1 MMYDINIYR
10 KREIYDNYLHKIQG
24 VQFTYREIDI
34 MTCILHNRGDK
45 KIASLLSLSHRTIGS
60 HVRNITSKIAV
71 SSREGIID
79 FMEKSGKADY
89 FREYYA
95 QIFADS
101 LFKNQLKKIA
111 TLLRGKKVK
120 YFSEH
125 QHINS
130 NKKAKHLV
138 DYLELANIFFENS
151 DKEVKYNLHF
161 ITQHSIET
169 DVSSVK
175 TINLLFNKNINIDL
189 IKTEYIDFRVSNDY
203 YFSVFKL
210 IEQIIDK
217 PELQKIVQEFKNDY
231 NKIKHFP
238 SNDLPTNTK
247 TLQKQSYRK
256 ITLLIISV
264 IFLLVLAI
272 VRVTSRDKTPD
283 IEEFNREIAKL
294 AYEISSDNVSNFKKH
309 QQNFSKVSVLDNIIS
324 AFKHDKIEQYFT
336 SPNVPINELLNMI
349 YIMQTAASYGN
360 YIEHDGSGSRQ
371 LLNKAKF
378 LAEQYMV
385 NKSRIK
391 IDFSELDSSDIYN
404 EMIVL
409 DDMVELYAR
418 IIYTL
423 GVTYFYQGDLDDSL
437 KYFTLAEYLGDKAN
451 IFEHHLSIRSR
462 AEAVRRTIV
471 ENHIRNNNYA
481 EAESLLHS
489 GILLLEELR
498 ESNREY
504 IKDYKPRTAAQD
516 KIIPINDNYNKCLCN
531 ERLIKS
537 YLTLILITEDN
548 KKQTKYI
555 KHIKR
560 LFLDNDG
567 LLDLTDK
574 VLNKKGAT
582 IYNLLAQSLFVLYK
596 QNLDFAE
603 LQRAITKRL
612 DLKEQESLNII
623 LQIYELAKS
632 KSKSND
638 YTKADYYNGII
649 GVYDY
654 KLKHKINTKDNKQI
668 QKKITELRIKLEETN
683 KKLNRTNPN
692 FPF

>member
-1 MMYDINIYR
+1 MLNDINIY
-10 KREIYDNYLHKIQG
+10 KKQEIYDNYLHEIQG
-24 VQFTYREIDI
+24 VSFTYREIDI
-34 MTCILHNRGDK
+34 LTCILHNRGDK
-45 KIASLLSLSHRTIGS
+45 KIASLLSLSHRTVGT
-60 HVRNITSKIAV
+60 HVRNITSKISI
-71 SSREGIID
+71 SSRDAIID
-79 FMEKSGKADY
+79 FIEKSGKTNY
-89 FREYYA
+89 LREYYT
-95 QIFADS
+95 QILLES
-101 LFKNQLKKIA
+101 LFYTQLKKIA
-111 TLLRGKKVK
+111 ILLKSKKVK
-120 YFSEH
+120 YFSER
-125 QHINS
+125 QNINS
-130 NKKAKHLV
+130 DEIATHLV
-138 DYLELANIFFENS
+138 DSLKIANIFWTAKAEETN
-151 DKEVKYNLHF
+151 YNLNF
-161 ITQHSIET
+161 ITKNFIEKNT
-169 DVSSVK
+169 PTSK
-175 TINLLFNKNINIDL
+175 TINLLFGTDIDTDL
-189 IKTEYIDFRVSNDY
+189 IKTEYIDFRRSSNY

-210 IEQIIDK
+210 IEQIIDT
-217 PELQKIVQEFKNDY
+217 PELQKIIKEFQNEYSRIRDFSAH
-231 NKIKHFP
+231 NTGKIPQILK
-238 SNDLPTNTK
+238 
-247 TLQKQSYRK
+247 KQGLRK

-264 IFLLVLAI
+264 IFLLVFAI
-272 VRVTSRDKTPD
+272 IRITSIGKAPD
-283 IEEFNREIAKL
+283 IDKFNQEIAKL
-294 AYEISSDNVSNFKKH
+294 VDEISSDNVSNLKKY
-309 QQNFSKVSVLDNIIS
+309 QQNFSKVSLLDHIIS
-324 AFKHDKIEQYFT
+324 AFKHSKIEQYFT
-336 SPNVPINELLNMI
+336 SPNVPSNELLNMI

-371 LLNKAKF
+371 LLSKAKF

-391 IDFSELDSSDIYN
+391 IDFSELDYSDIHN
-404 EMIVL
+404 EMIAL
-409 DDMVELYAR
+409 NDMVELYTR

-437 KYFTLAEYLGDKAN
+437 KYFTLAEYLGDKTN
-451 IFEHHLSIRSR
+451 IFEHHLSVRSR

-504 IKDYKPRTAAQD
+504 IKDYKPGTAAQD
-516 KIIPINDNYNKCLCN
+516 KIIPIDDNYNKCLCN

-574 VLNKKGAT
+574 VLNKKSAT

-632 KSKSND
+632 RSKSND

-649 GVYDY
+649 DVYEY
-654 KLKHKINTKDNKQI
+654 MIMSVLT
-668 QKKITELRIKLEETN
+668 
-683 KKLNRTNPN
+683 
-692 FPF
+692 